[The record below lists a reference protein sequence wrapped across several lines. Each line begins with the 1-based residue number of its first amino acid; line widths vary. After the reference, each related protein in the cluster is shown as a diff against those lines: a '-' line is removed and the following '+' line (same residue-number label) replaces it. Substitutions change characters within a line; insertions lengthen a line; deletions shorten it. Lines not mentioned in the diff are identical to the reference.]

1 MKNNPILYFVAV
13 ITVLINTLFSV
24 SFAQAATIT
33 VTDKDGKPLSN
44 VMVRQTAVDDYNL
57 DKSDHGY
64 PPHGKLN
71 RVSAVN
77 TKFTNELGQVEFS
90 QYADKNVRIR
100 LRAPDMEDVT
110 SEMMGDQDASFV
122 MKPIKVITP

>member
-57 DKSDHGY
+57 DKADHGY
-64 PPHGKLN
+64 PPHGK
-71 RVSAVN
+71 
-77 TKFTNELGQVEFS
+77 
-90 QYADKNVRIR
+90 
-100 LRAPDMEDVT
+100 
-110 SEMMGDQDASFV
+110 
-122 MKPIKVITP
+122 